1 MDALLNNADVDQI
14 WCECMDLTLVD
25 DARPHRDILEP
36 SKQPYAVLTLTDG
49 THVDEALAFP
59 AANLAGGVAGQRVRA
74 RKHRVQWTNG
84 KRQWFIFEGSL
95 GEVGRAPAARAPAG
109 AAPGGRA
116 AARRRA
122 AKEEEEEA
130 RGGRGHGASWRRRP
144 RPRPAALH
152 PGPRRRL
159 RSGAGAPSR
168 RGIRHAGASPGGG
181 GAAPVP
187 AAAVM
192 M

>member
-84 KRQWFIFEGSL
+84 KRQWFIFRIL
-95 GEVGRAPAARAPAG
+95 QGRAPAARSAG
-109 AAPGGRA
+109 AAPGDRAAAGRA
-116 AARRRA
+116 A
-122 AKEEEEEA
+122 EEEEE
-130 RGGRGHGASWRRRP
+130 GAADAGWSPAPAP

-159 RSGAGAPSR
+159 RSGAGAVPPTR
-168 RGIRHAGASPGGG
+168 KPPAPAGGG

>member
-95 GEVGRAPAARAPAG
+95 GEVGRAPAARALRPA
-109 AAPGGRA
+109 
-116 AARRRA
+116 
-122 AKEEEEEA
+122 
-130 RGGRGHGASWRRRP
+130 
-144 RPRPAALH
+144 PRPAAVPPRGAAPPKKKKRKRAADAGTSLLAA
-152 PGPRRRL
+152 PRPAPPPSSWAPASSPLRRR
-159 RSGAGAPSR
+159 RPVPPRHPTR
-168 RGIRHAGASPGGG
+168 RRQPHGG

>member
-1 MDALLNNADVDQI
+1 MAALLNNADVDQI

-74 RKHRVQWTNG
+74 RKHRVQW
-84 KRQWFIFEGSL
+84 KRQ
-95 GEVGRAPAARAPAG
+95 APVVHLRRISARWESARRARAPAG

-122 AKEEEEEA
+122 AKEEEEA
-130 RGGRGHGASWRRRP
+130 RGGRGHGASGAGAP
-144 RPRPAALH
+144 PPAALH
-152 PGPRRRL
+152 PGPRRR
-159 RSGAGAPSR
+159 SAPAPAPR
-168 RGIRHAGASPGGG
+168 RGIRHAGASPGA
-181 GAAPVP
+181 AAPHP
-187 AAAVM
+187 FLLPL
-192 M
+192 

>member
-95 GEVGRAPAARAPAG
+95 GEVGRAPAARALRPA
-109 AAPGGRA
+109 
-116 AARRRA
+116 
-122 AKEEEEEA
+122 
-130 RGGRGHGASWRRRP
+130 
-144 RPRPAALH
+144 PRPAAV
-152 PGPRRRL
+152 PPRGAAPPKKKKRKRAADAGTEPP
-159 RSGAGAPSR
+159 GAGAPAPAPPPFIL
-168 RGIRHAGASPGGG
+168 GPGVVS
-181 GAAPVP
+181 APAPAPRP
-187 AAAVM
+187 AAASDTPAPAPAAAAPHPFLLPL
-192 M
+192 